1 MGRKGEETRNRLVS
15 TARELFRHQGFN
27 HTSVDDISRAAQ
39 VNRGLLYF
47 HFKNK
52 QDLAAATLDDT
63 QERTFRFFEAAMGG
77 ERDPLERLRLMI
89 AAMVSY
95 NLGKNCAGG

>member
-1 MGRKGEETRNRLVS
+1 MGRKGEETRKRLVS

-27 HTSVDDISRAAQ
+27 RTSVDDISRAAQ

-52 QDLAAATLDDT
+52 QGLAAATLDDT
-63 QERTFRFFEAAMGG
+63 LERTFGFFAQAMGD
-77 ERDPLERLRLMI
+77 EPDPLRRLGLMVE
-89 AAMVSY
+89 AMVAY